1 MKTKISRISKRTLSL
16 VLTMM
21 LVVSMM
27 LVGMVSVNAAIS
39 EWRIVGSQANNS
51 DMTWVFSSSPTI
63 SGDAGSYTLTTNGN
77 TSTIYFKL
85 VAVENSNR
93 YLCTANQT
101 LTKGVK
107 SNALSWYGG
116 ASNNPYTGWANFSSA
131 TTSDGTNAQ
140 LKYTPSSSAESVTF
154 TVSNDGSHNYVTV
167 TENGGT
173 VTPTDKTWYVTGRFG
188 VKDDSGSW
196 IYAGGSATGWNGTA
210 TSDIVFTK
218 ESDTLYSLD
227 TNLTVKDLSA
237 YSSNLNSAWYLRF
250 ADGSTVYYTT
260 SSSDIVLTSAE
271 AGVKY
276 STGTTTNKGFY
287 FNGTNTAGNVILYLD
302 TSGTTPQFYF
312 EIENSTP
319 ATDGDYTITG
329 TADYGTLKFT
339 GSANTTEG
347 TANMGDTVTV
357 AVSPTAGY
365 ACTGITVTG
374 ADGKLVAVTT
384 VTATRYT
391 FTMPGQNVTVA
402 ATFEESAD
410 KTASITG
417 TDALYIDAAPS
428 INNSSTLV
436 KWHDYTFY
444 MPKNVDLS
452 NAIVYNGY
460 SDAVTLN
467 GVSIPAGGCATV
479 SLSAGTSY
487 GTTKGTVTVMQGST
501 DAMFLYTDE
510 ALPTSTG
517 AGASKGDVKRSG
529 GTCITM
535 SNDTATPVFSDALV
549 IDTVKGRGNS
559 SWQASNEVFGKY
571 AFNMK
576 LDKKTNLYGMD
587 SAESSGAKS
596 WCLLANNADESMMR
610 NAVAYQLAAEIGIDY
625 APEFRFV
632 DIYTNGKYMGS
643 YLVTEKVDVGN
654 SKLVK
659 GEAIDDINEDALP
672 TGVTEVDETTNSGTY
687 TYNGSTYPMQYATV
701 CSVDGYSPDFMQG
714 KYLLEFEITER
725 YTAEASWFTSPK
737 GQHVVVKSP
746 EFATQEE
753 VQYIAEKFAAMEA
766 AIFAS
771 SDASLDSIDDHMDL
785 DSFAMMYLVQELSS
799 NLDAASTSYF
809 MTFDCTQGDNARFIA
824 SPVWDYDWTFGQY
837 WKLLKL
843 AKDGTAL
850 DPADPEAWYVKNK
863 RMDDSTSSAKAEYSI
878 QSKLANN
885 ANFQSVIKK
894 NWNNTF
900 YSTAQKFYT
909 TGGYIDQW
917 TNQISSSIAMNEDR
931 WGFIS
936 GDLLYDWGTKD
947 TGDTFSATSYYLKT
961 TWIETRV
968 NWLNTEINKY
978 ADYTQTAT
986 PTLTAYAADGTTE
999 LTGNVDAGASYIL
1012 KASTTETSVTFALY
1026 DGTELVEENTTGE
1039 FTIESAVAGEHNY
1052 TVKTILGDSE
1062 MTSDVLTINVDTVSF
1077 SISLSSDK
1085 SSYVSGES
1093 VTLTVYPTPAN
1104 ASLTYDF
1111 CYSNNNVIGDEDDS
1125 VVSAATT
1132 STSITVTPKLFGENY
1147 FYVTA
1152 TDGTDTVVSEMITVI
1167 VNSAQEDH
1175 TVRVY
1180 FKSPSAVAYTPSVKL
1195 NDNTAVTMTKDTDTV
1210 LGKTYS
1216 GSLTMYWYYA
1226 DLTINSTQDNTLTFT
1241 TKRTRMNASITDR
1254 FNGDTYYLA
1263 VDDMMTGTE
1272 VVDLSNSPQYIR
1284 NYYHSA
1290 TNMVYGGLDESDNT
1304 LGFTNVDGERMKMG
1318 SYIDDKGIEIFS
1330 IKSATLMQKLAVDAA
1345 TVSDTQEDLLDVNLD
1360 GTVNVSDAT
1369 LMQKALVSG

>member
-1 MKTKISRISKRTLSL
+1 MKTKISRISKRTISL

-27 LVGMVSVNAAIS
+27 LVGMVSVSAAYTDSHFYLIGTFTGANWDSNQSSYKIS
-39 EWRIVGSQANNS
+39 NSYNNTAGKFYIEVDVPS
-51 DMTWVFSSSPTI
+51 GTSSSSPAYFALWNGSTRYAPATQHTEVGLTGVL
-63 SGDAGSYTLTTNGN
+63 GDYNHTGNSWIYTGSA
-77 TSTIYFKL
+77 SKIRICIDQRS
-85 VAVENSNR
+85 ENSDE
-93 YLCTANQT
+93 Q
-101 LTKGVK
+101 
-107 SNALSWYGG
+107 WY
-116 ASNNPYTGWANFSSA
+116 PYVWI
-131 TTSDGTNAQ
+131 
-140 LKYTPSSSAESVTF
+140 EEV
-154 TVSNDGSHNYVTV
+154 GS
-167 TENGGT
+167 GP
-173 VTPTDKTWYVTGRFG
+173 VTPTEKTWYVTGRFG

-196 IYAGGSATGWNGTA
+196 KYAGGSATGWNGNK

-227 TNLTVKDLSA
+227 TNLTVSDLSA

-250 ADGSTVYYTT
+250 ADGDTVYYTT
-260 SSSDIVLTSAE
+260 STSDIVLTADN
-271 AGVKY
+271 AGTKY
-276 STGTTTNKGFY
+276 ATGTTTNKGFY
-287 FNGTNTAGNVILYLD
+287 FNDTNTTGNVILYLE

-329 TADYGTLKFT
+329 TAEYGTLKFT

-357 AVSPTAGY
+357 SVTPNAGY
-365 ACTGITVTG
+365 ACTGITITG
-374 ADGKLVAVTT
+374 DTDGKLIQYTT
-384 VTATRYT
+384 VTSNKYT
-391 FTMPGQNVTVA
+391 FTMPSQNVTVA
-402 ATFEESAD
+402 AAFEESTD
-410 KTASITG
+410 KTSAITD
-417 TDALYIDAAPS
+417 TNALYIDAAPS
-428 INNSSTLV
+428 VKSSSTLV
-436 KWHDYTFY
+436 KWYDYTFY

-467 GVSIPAGGCATV
+467 SVSIPAGGCATV
-479 SLSAGTSY
+479 NLSAGISY
-487 GTTKGTVTVMQGST
+487 GTSKGTVTVMQGST
-501 DAMFLYTDE
+501 DAMFLYTDT

-535 SNDTATPVFSDALV
+535 SNDTATPVFSNELA
-549 IDTVKGRGNS
+549 IDSVKGRGNS
-559 SWQASNEVFGKY
+559 SWQASNKVFGKY

-576 LDKKTNLYGMD
+576 LKKKTNLYGMD

-632 DIYTNGKYMGS
+632 DIYTNGVYMGS

-654 SKLVK
+654 SKLIK

-672 TGVTEVDETTNSGTY
+672 TGVTEIDEDTNSGTY
-687 TYNGSTYPMQYATV
+687 TYNGTSYPMQYATV
-701 CSVDGYSPDFMQG
+701 CSVDGYSPDYMQG

-725 YTAEASWFTSPK
+725 YTSEASWFTSPK

-746 EFATQEE
+746 EFATKEE

-766 AIFAS
+766 AVFAS
-771 SDASLDSIDDHMDL
+771 STASLDSIDDHMDL
-785 DSFAMMYLVQELSS
+785 DSFAKVYLIQELSS

-809 MTFDCTQGDNARFIA
+809 MTYDCSLGSDARFEA
-824 SPVWDYDWTFGQY
+824 ETVWDYDWTFGQY

-850 DPADPEAWYVKNK
+850 DPANPEAWYVKSK
-863 RMDDSTSSAKAEYSI
+863 RMDDSTSTAKAEYSI
-878 QSKLANN
+878 QSRLATNS
-885 ANFQSVIKK
+885 NFQTVIKK
-894 NWNNTF
+894 VWNNTF
-900 YSTAQKFYT
+900 YSTVQKYYT

-931 WGFIS
+931 WGFIAK
-936 GDLLYDWGTKD
+936 DLLYDWGTKD
-947 TGDTFSATSYYLKT
+947 TGDTFSATSTYLKT

-986 PTLTAYAADGTTE
+986 PTLKAYSSDGTTE
-999 LTGNVDAGASYIL
+999 LVGDIAAGATYIL
-1012 KASTTETSVTFALY
+1012 KASTTETDVTFALY
-1026 DGTELVEENTTGE
+1026 DGTELVDENTTGI
-1039 FTIESAVAGEHNY
+1039 FTIESAVAGEHSY

-1062 MTSDVLTINVDTVSF
+1062 MTSDVLTITVDAVSF
-1077 SISLSSDK
+1077 SVSLASDK
-1085 SSYVSGES
+1085 SSYVSGEK
-1093 VTLTVYPTPAN
+1093 VTLTVYPTPAD
-1104 ASLTYDF
+1104 ATLTYDYCF
-1111 CYSNNNVIGDEDDS
+1111 SNNNVIGDEDDS
-1125 VVSAATT
+1125 VISAATT
-1132 STSITVTPKLFGENY
+1132 STSIKVTPKLFGENF

-1180 FKSPSAVAYTPSVKL
+1180 FKSPSATAYTPSVKL
-1195 NDNTAVTMTKDTDTV
+1195 NEETAVTMIKDTV

-1226 DLTINSTQDNTLTFT
+1226 DLTINSTQDNILTFT
-1241 TKRTRMNASITDR
+1241 TKRTRMNASLTDR
-1254 FNGDTYYLA
+1254 FNGDTYYFA

-1272 VVDLSNSPQYIR
+1272 VVDLTNQPEYIR

-1304 LGFTNVDGERMKMG
+1304 LGFTNIGGERMKMG
-1318 SYIDDKGIEIFS
+1318 TYIDNMGTVTFS
-1330 IKSATLMQKLAVDAA
+1330 IKSATLMQMLAVDATTA
-1345 TVSDTQEDLLDVNLD
+1345 SETQTALLDVNLD
-1360 GTVNVSDAT
+1360 GTVNVNDAT